1 MDIVLM
7 YNNPNNNKIISSYDI
22 IEVKKDTFDAK
33 ALIQL
38 IDYESWF
45 LQKKESGD
53 LNMVRTTAI
62 AKNYSPEVIEYVNKR
77 TIFENKPIKLLTYEY
92 LNDKFVLKEIS

>member
-33 ALIQL
+33 TLIQL

-45 LQKKESGD
+45 LQKK
-53 LNMVRTTAI
+53 
-62 AKNYSPEVIEYVNKR
+62 YPVI
-77 TIFENKPIKLLTYEY
+77 
-92 LNDKFVLKEIS
+92 